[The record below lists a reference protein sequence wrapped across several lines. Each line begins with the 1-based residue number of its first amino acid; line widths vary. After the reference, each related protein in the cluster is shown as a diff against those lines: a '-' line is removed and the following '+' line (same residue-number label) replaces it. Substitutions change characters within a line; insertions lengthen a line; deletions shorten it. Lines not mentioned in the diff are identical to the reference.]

1 MLLRFDLVRH
11 VESEVYVSSAV
22 SSVSDAS
29 ILQDLNEGLAQ
40 YLLLA
45 VGLFHGKNVT
55 CLFAH

>member
-1 MLLRFDLVRH
+1 MLSQQFMF
-11 VESEVYVSSAV
+11 VSSAV

-40 YLLLA
+40 YLLLV

>member
-1 MLLRFDLVRH
+1 MLSQKFMF
-11 VESEVYVSSAV
+11 VSNAV

-29 ILQDLNEGLAQ
+29 ILQDLNEGLAE
-40 YLLLA
+40 YLVLV